1 MMEVLVVDDDA
12 LMRGM
17 LAEWLAEA
25 GYRVR
30 EAENGT
36 KALQMLR
43 IRPADLLIS
52 DMDMPGRDGAQTI
65 DEARRMLP
73 GLTVIAISGGARD
86 ERQNWKAKALKL
98 GAAKALGKPFERRD
112 LLAAVKELMPQDKSG
127 ARQA

>member
-52 DMDMPGRDGAQTI
+52 DMDMPGRGGAQTI

-86 ERQNWKAKALKL
+86 DRQNWKAKALKL
-98 GAAKALGKPFERRD
+98 GAAKALAKPFERRD
-112 LLAAVKELMPQDKSG
+112 LLAAVKEFMPQDKSG

>member
-86 ERQNWKAKALKL
+86 DRQNWKAKALKL
-98 GAAKALGKPFERRD
+98 GAAKALAKPFERRD
-112 LLAAVKELMPQDKSG
+112 LLAAVKEFMPQDKSG